1 MFFFVLY
8 LHMMRLHTFRSVFV
22 FHSESE
28 PNKLVKYLR
37 KYLGKIWKF
46 LRLVGSPRIFSY
58 FCHTFGIHS
67 SSSFAPPDKTKTMAL
82 KQYVWANAAISSPP
96 SFLSLNLNSKQVQES
111 PKNYNLPLIVFIII
125 ILLCSYSSSNCI

>member
-67 SSSFAPPDKTKTMAL
+67 SSSFAPQKTKTMAL

-111 PKNYNLPLIVFIII
+111 PKNYNVPLIVFIII